1 MDIETQLSINQVTSQ
16 SEAADEETKFSTNN
30 INGQRCITPC
40 CVDNPMGHLETNR
53 QLDHTEIT
61 RNDLICVS
69 DVSVFLI
76 LISSDTVID
85 GLSNNSQFSPDRI
98 VVSHSKK
105 KLIVLDVNGLFA
117 DIFIKGPFAMILT
130 MIQDIDGNKIQ
141 IFGLKG
147 KKFIRGPFVTIFYS
161 FALTDFMWEFGHLES
176 SLMVSGY

>member
-16 SEAADEETKFSTNN
+16 SEAADAETKFSTNN

-117 DIFIKGPFAMILT
+117 DIVSYTRHGWEQNSDFWSKGEKGVNVMVKYHVSSFHRFHIL
-130 MIQDIDGNKIQ
+130 I
-141 IFGLKG
+141 
-147 KKFIRGPFVTIFYS
+147 
-161 FALTDFMWEFGHLES
+161 
-176 SLMVSGY
+176 